1 MRLAAMVRLVIEKM
15 IKRRSKRLLDILRI
29 DNGAVADCL
38 REVGLSQGA
47 YISSNAFIFVPS
59 GGAQLVEIVMED
71 RVQAWRDFTLTGEP
85 PHPYTITDQ
94 KMVEG
99 AVQRLEENTTIGTVV
114 GIADPC
120 ARVK

>member
-29 DNGAVADCL
+29 DNGAVADRL
-38 REVGLSQGA
+38 REVGLAQGA
-47 YISSNAFIFVPS
+47 YVSSNAFIFVPA
-59 GGAQLVEIVMED
+59 GGPQLVEIVIED
-71 RVQAWRDFTLTGEP
+71 GVQARRDFTLAGEP
-85 PHPYTITDQ
+85 LHPDTIADK
-94 KMVEG
+94 KMIEG

-114 GIADPC
+114 GIANPC